1 MVKVMARMSQ
11 APSDHVRL
19 LSPQSLHTLSL
30 LNFFP
35 VTFGV
40 AKKTRLYAVKVLD
53 SYGSGTTAGIIAGI
67 NFVAKDAATRN
78 CPKGVVANMSLG
90 GRKNLATDQA
100 VRSPANG
107 VQAPSSIVTDM
118 SRSPPQCH
126 QASSLPWLP
135 ATMVKTPATLPL
147 PPSLAHAL
155 LVPLL

>member
-100 VRSPANG
+100 VR
-107 VQAPSSIVTDM
+107 I
-118 SRSPPQCH
+118 
-126 QASSLPWLP
+126 LP
-135 ATMVKTPATLPL
+135 MVYRL
-147 PPSLAHAL
+147 PPRL
-155 LVPLL
+155 LLTCPGRRRSVIRHLLCRGCRQRW